1 LLTCSSATAVPG
13 QSKRRGSSEGRHAP
27 CSPSRRAPR
36 TDVFAPTVMAC
47 LARKTIVGR
56 AATVGGM
63 HHASPRRN
71 SAGRARCARFLFAL
85 CTFGN
90 LLLSPVLLSRRRGG
104 GVTDEGICRL
114 AGSAGEQRRTARAPA
129 TQLLDFGV
137 KARAG
142 PGRYGR
148 LAQQSQEVHVPCAV
162 WGSRRACRARSLP
175 GRRAD
180 DGDARGTVRGWQRVM
195 HAAAIGSSSVCVD
208 GDTCFQWGSFQAF
221 PAGTTLRLRGLR
233 R

>member
-1 LLTCSSATAVPG
+1 MHRLAGTVLAAHCVAGFCSRFALSGTCCRPCSS
-13 QSKRRGSSEGRHAP
+13 
-27 CSPSRRAPR
+27 
-36 TDVFAPTVMAC
+36 
-47 LARKTIVGR
+47 L
-56 AATVGGM
+56 
-63 HHASPRRN
+63 
-71 SAGRARCARFLFAL
+71 
-85 CTFGN
+85 
-90 LLLSPVLLSRRRGG
+90 LLSRRRGG
-104 GVTDEGICRL
+104 GVTDEGSCRL

-142 PGRYGR
+142 RAGTGASLSSLRSSCALCR
-148 LAQQSQEVHVPCAV
+148 LGAEEDL
-162 WGSRRACRARSLP
+162 CRAPSPP

-180 DGDARGTVRGWQRVM
+180 DGDAALFGDGNGSCMRQPPWRGVLASALVCARV
-195 HAAAIGSSSVCVD
+195 AWTAAVSPASQPAAIGSSSVCVD